1 MKKKTAQEN
10 FWKNKFGDR
19 YTLRNIF
26 RGKKIVNVIGKQ
38 LLKNKIK
45 IKTVIEIGCNIGLNL
60 RALKK
65 VYPKSKLYGI
75 EINKKA
81 FKIANRNFTCFN
93 KSIYEFEEKNKF
105 DLVISSGVMIH
116 QNPKKLRNF
125 YKIMETR

>member
-1 MKKKTAQEN
+1 MKKKRRSSRK

-45 IKTVIEIGCNIGLNL
+45 IKTVVEIGCNIGLNL

-65 VYPKSKLYGI
+65 FIQNL
-75 EINKKA
+75 
-81 FKIANRNFTCFN
+81 
-93 KSIYEFEEKNKF
+93 
-105 DLVISSGVMIH
+105 SS
-116 QNPKKLRNF
+116 
-125 YKIMETR
+125 MELK